1 MVEGRHEGDSP
12 TGGLVQGLAVAGL
25 LRTTIRVRL
34 QDTLGQHEKQALLR
48 AERPEAL
55 TGADSPR
62 PSTSFAPDRGQ
73 RAFMNRYEREALG
86 VSADLSHFAKA
97 QSLSFVEVERC
108 VKAQQP
114 GCRYVNG
121 PPGAS

>member
-48 AERPEAL
+48 TERPEAL
-55 TGADSPR
+55 TGALLSPALDPRSPR
-62 PSTSFAPDRGQ
+62 G
-73 RAFMNRYEREALG
+73 
-86 VSADLSHFAKA
+86 ADIGRS
-97 QSLSFVEVERC
+97 
-108 VKAQQP
+108 
-114 GCRYVNG
+114 
-121 PPGAS
+121 